1 MNSEKIL
8 ILGAGISGLGAA
20 YSCKQRGVKTIILEK
35 NNTYGGLCGNFTI
48 RGYRFDHFVHFSFT
62 KEKEVIDIFN
72 ESTEQIITHISN
84 PYNVYKGR
92 WIKHPAQNNLYPLL
106 EEEKELIINDF
117 LNRPQAGMSMVNN
130 YEDWLRLQYG
140 NYFAEH
146 FPMAYTKKYWMTD
159 AKDLEIKWV
168 GNRLYQPSVEE
179 VIQGSKTSETPVTYY
194 AKEMRYP
201 QKGGF
206 KSFFSK
212 LAVGQN
218 IIYNQEVVS
227 IDTNKCQ
234 VKTKNGDV
242 YAYKQLVSSLP
253 LPEVIKMLDN
263 VPDEV
268 ISAAKKLKATS
279 GYQISIGLTTK
290 NIPPYLWWYI
300 YDEDILPARVYSP
313 SLKSSDNVP
322 EGCSSLQMELY
333 CEKGEYTRDE
343 IYNGSVAKLIELGI
357 INNEDIKFVDIRFEK
372 YANVIFY
379 PNIYESRKIVRDY
392 LALLG
397 IKTIGRFG
405 EWDYLWS
412 DQSLLSGTNVI

>member
-1 MNSEKIL
+1 MNKTI
-8 ILGAGISGLGAA
+8 ILGAGIAGLGAA
-20 YSCKQRGVKTIILEK
+20 QTCKKKGLDVVILEK
-35 NNTYGGLCGNFTI
+35 DSDFGGLCGSFTI
-48 RGYRFDHFVHFSFT
+48 NNYTFDRFVHLSFA
-62 KEKEVIDIFN
+62 KEREVLDIFN
-72 ESTEQIITHISN
+72 ESAGDIITHIPN
-84 PYNVYKGR
+84 PYNIYKR
-92 WIKHPAQNNLYPLL
+92 KWIKHPAQNNLYPLV
-106 EEEKELIINDF
+106 EEEKQIIINDF
-117 LNRPQAGMSMVNN
+117 LNRPQADISKVNN
-130 YEDWLRLQYG
+130 YEDWLRIQYG
-140 NYFAEH
+140 DYFAQH
-146 FPMAYTKKYWMTD
+146 FPMVYTKKYWMTD
-159 AKDLEIKWV
+159 AKYLETKWI
-168 GNRLYQPSVEE
+168 GNRLYQPSAAE

-212 LAVGQN
+212 LAVDQN
-218 IIYNQEVVS
+218 IKYNQEIVS
-227 IDTNKCQ
+227 IDTHKRQ
-234 VKTKNGDV
+234 VKTRNGDV
-242 YAYKQLVSSLP
+242 YSYEQLISSLP

-268 ISAAKKLKATS
+268 ISATNNLKATS

-333 CEKGEYTRDE
+333 CEKGDYTRDE

-357 INNEDIKFVDIRFEK
+357 IHNEDIKFVDIRFEK

-379 PNIYESRKIVRDY
+379 SNIYESRKVVRDY
-392 LALLG
+392 LSSLD

-412 DQSLLSGTNVI
+412 NQSLLSGMNVQ